1 MDIKAA
7 FRNSLMWPPQSV
19 LCGEWAGSF
28 FIDHVFLF
36 GLATAPGVQGCV
48 ADAMVDILNAWEV
61 SPVFKWV
68 DDFNFM
74 REPCGT
80 IRLDDGLMDYVY
92 AYDLGDI
99 IQLMDKLGILWH
111 PIDKKGHDFTF
122 LATYVGF
129 DWDLQAQTVSL
140 PECQH
145 KKYAVRVSAYLDAE
159 WVSLEETMKIHG
171 TLQHMTF
178 ILMSGSSSLPF
189 SGNNGFQRGQTL
201 LSSQVT

>member
-1 MDIKAA
+1 M
-7 FRNSLMWPPQSV
+7 SPP
-19 LCGEWAGSF
+19 
-28 FIDHVFLF
+28 
-36 GLATAPGVQGCV
+36 
-48 ADAMVDILNAWEV
+48 
-61 SPVFKWV
+61 KWV
-68 DDFNFM
+68 DNFNFM
-74 REPCGT
+74 HEPCGT
-80 IRLDDGLMDYVY
+80 VSHDDGSKDYIY

-178 ILMSGSSSLPF
+178 ILMSSSSYLPSISRVIMGFKGDIHHHHHRSHYVHVDLLWWRAVF
-189 SGNNGFQRGQTL
+189 SEAHIGCYL
-201 LSSQVT
+201 LPPLHWDPDVWVDASTSWGIG

>member
-1 MDIKAA
+1 MI
-7 FRNSLMWPPQSV
+7 
-19 LCGEWAGSF
+19 EWACSF
-28 FIDHVFLF
+28 FIDHVFPF
-36 GLATAPGVQGCV
+36 GLATAPGVQGCIV
-48 ADAMVDILNAWEV
+48 DATVDLLDVWDV
-61 SPVFKWV
+61 TPVFKWV
-68 DDFNFM
+68 DNFNFM
-74 REPCGT
+74 HEPCGT
-80 IRLDDGLMDYVY
+80 ASHDDGLKDYIY
-92 AYDLGDI
+92 AYDLDDI